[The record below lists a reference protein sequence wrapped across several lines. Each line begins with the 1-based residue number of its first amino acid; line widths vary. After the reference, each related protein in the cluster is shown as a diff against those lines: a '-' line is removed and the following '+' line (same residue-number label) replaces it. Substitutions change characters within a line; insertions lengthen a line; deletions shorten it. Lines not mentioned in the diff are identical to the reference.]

1 MNAPASTAT
10 STPKAMYWTGWV
22 LSILPSLMLI
32 FSAYMKLNP
41 PAEVIKQMTDS
52 GFPMQLA
59 TPIGITELACVV
71 LYLIPRTAVL
81 GAILLAAYLGGAV
94 SSHVL
99 KLDGVSVWFMPVL
112 MGVLLWLGLWLR
124 DARLRALLP
133 FTSKA

>member
-1 MNAPASTAT
+1 MNAPATT
-10 STPKAMYWTGWV
+10 SKGMYWTGWV

-41 PAEVIKQMTDS
+41 PAEVVKQMADS

-59 TPIGITELACVV
+59 TPLGITELACVV

-99 KLDGVSVWFMPVL
+99 KLDGLSVWFMPIL
-112 MGVLLWLGLWLR
+112 LGVLLWLGLWLR

-133 FTSKA
+133 LTSKA

>member
-1 MNAPASTAT
+1 
-10 STPKAMYWTGWV
+10 MYWIGWV
-22 LSILPSLMLI
+22 LSVLPCLLLI

-41 PAEVIKQMTDS
+41 TPEVIEEMNKN

-59 TPIGITELACVV
+59 IPLGITELACTV

-99 KLDGVSVWFMPVL
+99 KLQGISFWFIPVL
-112 MGVLLWLGLWLR
+112 LGVFLWLGLWLR

>member
-1 MNAPASTAT
+1 MNAPATT
-10 STPKAMYWTGWV
+10 SKAMYWTGWV
-22 LSILPSLMLI
+22 LSILPALMLI

-41 PAEVIKQMTDS
+41 PPEVVKQMTES

-59 TPIGITELACVV
+59 TPLGITELACVV

-99 KLDGVSVWFMPVL
+99 KLDGVSVWFMPIL
-112 MGVLLWLGLWLR
+112 LGVLLWLGLWLR

-133 FTSKA
+133 LTSKE

>member
-1 MNAPASTAT
+1 MNTPATT
-10 STPKAMYWTGWV
+10 SKAMYWTGWV
-22 LSILPSLMLI
+22 LSALPSLMLI
-32 FSAYMKLNP
+32 MSGVMKLAP
-41 PAEVIKQMTDS
+41 PASVVAEMEKS

-59 TPIGITELACVV
+59 TPLGITELACVV
-71 LYLIPRTAVL
+71 LYLFPRTAVL

-99 KLDGVSVWFMPVL
+99 KLDGVSVWCTPVL
-112 MGVLLWLGLWLR
+112 LGVVLWLGLWLR

>member
-1 MNAPASTAT
+1 MNAPATT
-10 STPKAMYWTGWV
+10 SKAMYWTGWV
-22 LSILPSLMLI
+22 LSVLPCLMLI
-32 FSAYMKLNP
+32 FSAYMKLEP
-41 PAEVIKQMTDS
+41 PPEVIEQMNKS
-52 GFPMQLA
+52 GFPIQLA
-59 TPIGITELACVV
+59 TPIGITELACVA

-112 MGVLLWLGLWLR
+112 LGVLLWLGLWLR
-124 DARLRALLP
+124 DVRLRALLP

>member
-1 MNAPASTAT
+1 MNAPAAT
-10 STPKAMYWTGWV
+10 TSKAMYWTGWV
-22 LSILPSLMLI
+22 LSILPCLLLI

-41 PAEVIKQMTDS
+41 PPEMVAEMTKN

-59 TPIGITELACVV
+59 TPLGITELACVV
-71 LYLIPRTAVL
+71 LYLIPRTSVL

-99 KLDGVSVWFMPVL
+99 KLEPLSMWFTAIL
-112 MGVLLWLGLWLR
+112 LGVLLWLGLWLR

>member
-1 MNAPASTAT
+1 MNAPATAT
-10 STPKAMYWTGWV
+10 TSKAMYWTGWV
-22 LSILPSLMLI
+22 LSVLPSLLLI
-32 FSAYMKLNP
+32 YSASVKIRPSEEATKM
-41 PAEVIKQMTDS
+41 MTDS

-59 TPIGITELACVV
+59 FPIGITELACVL
-71 LYLIPRTAVL
+71 LYLFPRTAVL

-99 KLDGVSVWFMPVL
+99 KLEGVSVWFMPIL
-112 MGVLLWLGLWLR
+112 MGVLLWLGLWMR